1 MKTTILLGLLLTL
14 TVSCKHHS
22 NPVTTEENFHTQEAN
37 RLVAEAR
44 NLWLPPLDST
54 FFFND
59 SEHISINDKEIWAKL
74 DSALAIDPTNIKVY
88 VGRISYLSACK
99 KYHEILSVLRQ
110 AEKQSTLNADLWSM
124 KAMFEDYFGDS
135 LTAQKNYRSADSA
148 YAILIKE
155 YATDSLRYAGSRI
168 NRALNMA
175 LMTDNIAILEEEV
188 ELTKKIF
195 PKTWKGPDSSF
206 YGKNKKDFLAQR
218 CNFLFFS
225 PTNLIKTPLK
235 ADEYRTG
242 ICRQASA
249 IQAHHLQGMLHVC
262 RQQGRCE
269 RPFSRVCIQY
279 MEVIQ
284 KLPGGKFVCHMGLP
298 HIPEHVYLGLP
309 KEKEV

>member
-148 YAILIKE
+148 YAVYI
-155 YATDSLRYAGSRI
+155 ATPPSSHATFAIMAMKAGKPVYIEKPMAASYEDCARI

-206 YGKNKKDFLAQR
+206 YGKNKKDFFDKCFNVR
-218 CNFLFFS
+218 
-225 PTNLIKTPLK
+225 KK
-235 ADEYRTG
+235 
-242 ICRQASA
+242 
-249 IQAHHLQGMLHVC
+249 
-262 RQQGRCE
+262 
-269 RPFSRVCIQY
+269 
-279 MEVIQ
+279 
-284 KLPGGKFVCHMGLP
+284 
-298 HIPEHVYLGLP
+298 
-309 KEKEV
+309 

>member
-14 TVSCKHHS
+14 TVSCKHHA

-110 AEKQSTLNADLWSM
+110 TEKQSTLNADLWSM

-135 LTAQKNYRSADSA
+135 LTAPKNYRSADSA

-188 ELTKKIF
+188 NSLKRYFPRHGKDWTVVFTGKIKKTFSTNALTSAKSNPACYIKKI
-195 PKTWKGPDSSF
+195 
-206 YGKNKKDFLAQR
+206 
-218 CNFLFFS
+218 
-225 PTNLIKTPLK
+225 TN
-235 ADEYRTG
+235 
-242 ICRQASA
+242 
-249 IQAHHLQGMLHVC
+249 H
-262 RQQGRCE
+262 
-269 RPFSRVCIQY
+269 CI
-279 MEVIQ
+279 
-284 KLPGGKFVCHMGLP
+284 
-298 HIPEHVYLGLP
+298 
-309 KEKEV
+309 

>member
-1 MKTTILLGLLLTL
+1 M
-14 TVSCKHHS
+14 
-22 NPVTTEENFHTQEAN
+22 
-37 RLVAEAR
+37 
-44 NLWLPPLDST
+44 PPLDST

-195 PKTWKGPDSSF
+195 PKTWKGLDSSF
-206 YGKNKKDFLAQR
+206 YGKNKT
-218 CNFLFFS
+218 FS
-225 PTNLIKTPLK
+225 TNALTSAKSNPACYIKKITN
-235 ADEYRTG
+235 
-242 ICRQASA
+242 
-249 IQAHHLQGMLHVC
+249 H
-262 RQQGRCE
+262 
-269 RPFSRVCIQY
+269 CI
-279 MEVIQ
+279 
-284 KLPGGKFVCHMGLP
+284 
-298 HIPEHVYLGLP
+298 
-309 KEKEV
+309 

>member
-175 LMTDNIAILEEEV
+175 LMTDNIAILKKRWNSLKRYFPRHGKDWTV
-188 ELTKKIF
+188 VFTGKIKKTFSTNALTSAKSNPACYIKKI
-195 PKTWKGPDSSF
+195 
-206 YGKNKKDFLAQR
+206 
-218 CNFLFFS
+218 
-225 PTNLIKTPLK
+225 TN
-235 ADEYRTG
+235 
-242 ICRQASA
+242 
-249 IQAHHLQGMLHVC
+249 H
-262 RQQGRCE
+262 
-269 RPFSRVCIQY
+269 CI
-279 MEVIQ
+279 
-284 KLPGGKFVCHMGLP
+284 
-298 HIPEHVYLGLP
+298 
-309 KEKEV
+309 

>member
-1 MKTTILLGLLLTL
+1 MHFLFFAVGFNGHCKRFIDTHFSDISTFFLGHSKDLSYFCVGNKLIPIIHRLMKTTILLGLLLTL
-14 TVSCKHHS
+14 TASCKHHS
-22 NPVTTEENFHTQEAN
+22 NPVTTEENLHTQEAN

-110 AEKQSTLNADLWSM
+110 AEKQSTLSADLWSM

-155 YATDSLRYAGSRI
+155 YATDSLKYASFRI

-195 PKTWKGPDSSF
+195 PEIWKGPDSSF
-206 YGKNKKDFLAQR
+206 SWKNKKDFFDKCFNVR
-218 CNFLFFS
+218 
-225 PTNLIKTPLK
+225 KK
-235 ADEYRTG
+235 
-242 ICRQASA
+242 
-249 IQAHHLQGMLHVC
+249 
-262 RQQGRCE
+262 
-269 RPFSRVCIQY
+269 
-279 MEVIQ
+279 
-284 KLPGGKFVCHMGLP
+284 
-298 HIPEHVYLGLP
+298 
-309 KEKEV
+309 

>member
-88 VGRISYLSACK
+88 VGRISYLS
-99 KYHEILSVLRQ
+99 
-110 AEKQSTLNADLWSM
+110 
-124 KAMFEDYFGDS
+124 
-135 LTAQKNYRSADSA
+135 
-148 YAILIKE
+148 KE

-195 PKTWKGPDSSF
+195 PKTWKGLDSSF
-206 YGKNKKDFLAQR
+206 YGKNKKDFFDKCFNVR
-218 CNFLFFS
+218 
-225 PTNLIKTPLK
+225 KK
-235 ADEYRTG
+235 
-242 ICRQASA
+242 
-249 IQAHHLQGMLHVC
+249 
-262 RQQGRCE
+262 
-269 RPFSRVCIQY
+269 
-279 MEVIQ
+279 
-284 KLPGGKFVCHMGLP
+284 
-298 HIPEHVYLGLP
+298 
-309 KEKEV
+309 

>member
-14 TVSCKHHS
+14 TVSCKHRS

-148 YAILIKE
+148 YAILINCLL
-155 YATDSLRYAGSRI
+155 YTSDA
-168 NRALNMA
+168 
-175 LMTDNIAILEEEV
+175 
-188 ELTKKIF
+188 
-195 PKTWKGPDSSF
+195 
-206 YGKNKKDFLAQR
+206 
-218 CNFLFFS
+218 
-225 PTNLIKTPLK
+225 
-235 ADEYRTG
+235 ADE
-242 ICRQASA
+242 
-249 IQAHHLQGMLHVC
+249 L
-262 RQQGRCE
+262 
-269 RPFSRVCIQY
+269 
-279 MEVIQ
+279 
-284 KLPGGKFVCHMGLP
+284 
-298 HIPEHVYLGLP
+298 
-309 KEKEV
+309 

>member
-1 MKTTILLGLLLTL
+1 M
-14 TVSCKHHS
+14 
-22 NPVTTEENFHTQEAN
+22 
-37 RLVAEAR
+37 
-44 NLWLPPLDST
+44 PPLDST

-110 AEKQSTLNADLWSM
+110 AEKQSTLNA
-124 KAMFEDYFGDS
+124 
-135 LTAQKNYRSADSA
+135 

-206 YGKNKKDFLAQR
+206 YGKNKKDFFDKCFNVR
-218 CNFLFFS
+218 
-225 PTNLIKTPLK
+225 KK
-235 ADEYRTG
+235 
-242 ICRQASA
+242 
-249 IQAHHLQGMLHVC
+249 
-262 RQQGRCE
+262 
-269 RPFSRVCIQY
+269 
-279 MEVIQ
+279 
-284 KLPGGKFVCHMGLP
+284 
-298 HIPEHVYLGLP
+298 
-309 KEKEV
+309 

>member
-22 NPVTTEENFHTQEAN
+22 TPVTTEENFHTQEAN

-155 YATDSLRYAGSRI
+155 YATDSLWYAGSRI

-195 PKTWKGPDSSF
+195 PKTWKGLDSSF
-206 YGKNKKDFLAQR
+206 YGKNKKDFFDKCFNVR
-218 CNFLFFS
+218 
-225 PTNLIKTPLK
+225 KK
-235 ADEYRTG
+235 
-242 ICRQASA
+242 
-249 IQAHHLQGMLHVC
+249 
-262 RQQGRCE
+262 
-269 RPFSRVCIQY
+269 
-279 MEVIQ
+279 
-284 KLPGGKFVCHMGLP
+284 
-298 HIPEHVYLGLP
+298 
-309 KEKEV
+309 

>member
-1 MKTTILLGLLLTL
+1 VVVAALFTHKKMCCHHPL
-14 TVSCKHHS
+14 KHLVHGGS
-22 NPVTTEENFHTQEAN
+22 SRVGGSSGSTFIKLRRRRSIEQEFADKLVQYKHIIYKVCFMYADNKDDVNDLFQESVFNIWKSYKNFHTQEAN

-155 YATDSLRYAGSRI
+155 YATNSLRYAGSRI

-188 ELTKKIF
+188 ELT
-195 PKTWKGPDSSF
+195 
-206 YGKNKKDFLAQR
+206 
-218 CNFLFFS
+218 
-225 PTNLIKTPLK
+225 NL
-235 ADEYRTG
+235 
-242 ICRQASA
+242 
-249 IQAHHLQGMLHVC
+249 
-262 RQQGRCE
+262 
-269 RPFSRVCIQY
+269 PF
-279 MEVIQ
+279 
-284 KLPGGKFVCHMGLP
+284 K
-298 HIPEHVYLGLP
+298 
-309 KEKEV
+309 

>member
-14 TVSCKHHS
+14 TVSCKHRS
-22 NPVTTEENFHTQEAN
+22 TPVTTEENFHTQEAN

-168 NRALNMA
+168 NRVILRFLKKRWNSLKRYFPRHGKDWTVVFTGKIKKTFSTNALTSAKSNPA
-175 LMTDNIAILEEEV
+175 CYI
-188 ELTKKIF
+188 KKI
-195 PKTWKGPDSSF
+195 
-206 YGKNKKDFLAQR
+206 
-218 CNFLFFS
+218 
-225 PTNLIKTPLK
+225 TN
-235 ADEYRTG
+235 
-242 ICRQASA
+242 
-249 IQAHHLQGMLHVC
+249 H
-262 RQQGRCE
+262 
-269 RPFSRVCIQY
+269 CI
-279 MEVIQ
+279 
-284 KLPGGKFVCHMGLP
+284 
-298 HIPEHVYLGLP
+298 
-309 KEKEV
+309 

>member
-22 NPVTTEENFHTQEAN
+22 NPVTTEENLHTQEAN

-135 LTAQKNYRSADSA
+135 L
-148 YAILIKE
+148 KE
-155 YATDSLRYAGSRI
+155 YATDSLWYAGSRI

-195 PKTWKGPDSSF
+195 PKTWKGLDSSF
-206 YGKNKKDFLAQR
+206 YGKNKKDFFDKCFNVR
-218 CNFLFFS
+218 
-225 PTNLIKTPLK
+225 KK
-235 ADEYRTG
+235 
-242 ICRQASA
+242 
-249 IQAHHLQGMLHVC
+249 
-262 RQQGRCE
+262 
-269 RPFSRVCIQY
+269 
-279 MEVIQ
+279 
-284 KLPGGKFVCHMGLP
+284 
-298 HIPEHVYLGLP
+298 
-309 KEKEV
+309 

>member
-14 TVSCKHHS
+14 TVSCKHRS
-22 NPVTTEENFHTQEAN
+22 TPVTTEENFHTQEAN

-188 ELTKKIF
+188 ELTKKYF
-195 PKTWKGPDSSF
+195 PRHGKDRTVVFTGKIKKTFSTNALTSAKSNPAC
-206 YGKNKKDFLAQR
+206 YIKKI
-218 CNFLFFS
+218 
-225 PTNLIKTPLK
+225 TN
-235 ADEYRTG
+235 
-242 ICRQASA
+242 
-249 IQAHHLQGMLHVC
+249 H
-262 RQQGRCE
+262 
-269 RPFSRVCIQY
+269 CI
-279 MEVIQ
+279 
-284 KLPGGKFVCHMGLP
+284 
-298 HIPEHVYLGLP
+298 
-309 KEKEV
+309 